1 MQQAQ
6 YFVCED
12 AEILQVLIVRRGD
25 TSIESSIGIK
35 TKGMSAK
42 EGLDF
47 HTPPVDLI
55 QFHSGAKL
63 LLFLTVSIRQP
74 DIGLGGIS
82 LENVEMLIAFFVDVV
97 SEWF

>member
-1 MQQAQ
+1 MHQAQ

-25 TSIESSIGIK
+25 TSIESSVGIK

-47 HTPPVDLI
+47 HTPPVDVI
-55 QFHSGAKL
+55 HFHSGVKL
-63 LLFLTVSIRQP
+63 SPFVTR
-74 DIGLGGIS
+74 
-82 LENVEMLIAFFVDVV
+82 LIQL
-97 SEWF
+97 